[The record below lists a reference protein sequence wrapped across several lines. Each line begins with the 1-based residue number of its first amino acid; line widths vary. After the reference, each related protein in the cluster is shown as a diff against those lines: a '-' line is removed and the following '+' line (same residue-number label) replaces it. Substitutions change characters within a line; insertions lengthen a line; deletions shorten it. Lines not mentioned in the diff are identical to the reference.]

1 MIIQA
6 EKTISQPYFGEF
18 FLENCARNA
27 YNSTIEKDRKQI
39 SIYRATASL
48 RCHCEPV
55 RTLVWQSQKPTV
67 SQ

>member
-27 YNSTIEKDRKQI
+27 YNSTIEKIGKDVGI
-39 SIYRATASL
+39 
-48 RCHCEPV
+48 
-55 RTLVWQSQKPTV
+55 
-67 SQ
+67 